1 MSAEFCDTNVL
12 VYAYDR
18 SAGVKAETAGRLLA
32 QLWTS
37 GEGALSIQVLQELFV
52 TLTRKSAPPLPASLV
67 RGIISDLSAWQIIE
81 PVAGDVLDAIDAAAR
96 WQVSFWDA
104 MLLTT
109 ARKAQAE
116 TLWSEDLNDGQ
127 DYDGVV
133 VRNPFRDESITQSQ

>member
-18 SAGVKAETAGRLLA
+18 SAGIKGETARQLLA
-32 QLWTS
+32 RFWTL
-37 GEGALSIQVLQELFV
+37 GEVAVSIQVLQELFV
-52 TLTRKSAPPLPASLV
+52 TLTRKSAPPLSSAVV
-67 RGIISDLSAWQIIE
+67 RGIVADLAAWQVIE
-81 PVAGDVLDAIDAAAR
+81 PSCGDVLDAIDAAMR

-109 ARKAQAE
+109 AKKAEASV
-116 TLWSEDLNDGQ
+116 LWSEDLNDGQ

-133 VRNPFRDESITQSQ
+133 VRNPFRGQPITQSP